1 MEEEYIVLFQ
11 SMKDL
16 IAIRKVLKEVSS
28 MTLQKTKPPT
38 YYTHSKSFQIPQQLY
53 LKIIKPI

>member
-38 YYTHSKSFQIPQQLY
+38 YYTHSKSFQIPQSTVF
-53 LKIIKPI
+53 KDN